1 MFRTFVC
8 FTYLFKNE
16 NGVISERRYRR
27 LIIAKLCF
35 HDNGVAIG
43 YELYFEIR
51 WISVFFFFFSPP
63 FLTPQPSKFPT
74 IGKIA
79 QMCFK
84 PSRYNLDFNRAP
96 AAKPCIINS
105 VNKYLRKTGGAEIY
119 NFTKEKRLAIK
130 CDDKYYNIL
139 SVRLNI

>member
-51 WISVFFFFFSPP
+51 WISVFFFFRPP
-63 FLTPQPSKFPT
+63 FSLPSQVSF
-74 IGKIA
+74 
-79 QMCFK
+79 QLLER
-84 PSRYNLDFNRAP
+84 SRKCVSNHRD
-96 AAKPCIINS
+96 IIS
-105 VNKYLRKTGGAEIY
+105 ILIVRQLRSRVLLI
-119 NFTKEKRLAIK
+119 R
-130 CDDKYYNIL
+130 
-139 SVRLNI
+139 